1 MALEY
6 RNELKYVVSSRQ
18 IAILRN
24 RIRPLMALDAHTG
37 TKGKYTIRSV
47 YFDDYRNICY
57 LENADGTS
65 PREKFRIRIYNAD
78 EKVIRLE
85 LKRKEEGTI
94 PRLLHPGNNFIISH
108 QTQTLLHMPAR
119 FC

>member
-47 YFDDYRNICY
+47 YFDDLLFGKCGW
-57 LENADGTS
+57 DKS
-65 PREKFRIRIYNAD
+65 
-78 EKVIRLE
+78 
-85 LKRKEEGTI
+85 EGEVQNTH
-94 PRLLHPGNNFIISH
+94 L
-108 QTQTLLHMPAR
+108 
-119 FC
+119 

>member
-85 LKRKEEGTI
+85 LKRKEGGKTHKDSCFLTFE
-94 PRLLHPGNNFIISH
+94 
-108 QTQTLLHMPAR
+108 Q
-119 FC
+119 